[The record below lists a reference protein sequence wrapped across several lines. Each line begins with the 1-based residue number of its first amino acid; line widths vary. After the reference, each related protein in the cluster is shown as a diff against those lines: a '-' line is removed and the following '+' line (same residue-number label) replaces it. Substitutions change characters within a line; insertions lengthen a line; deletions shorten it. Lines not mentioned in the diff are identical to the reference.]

1 MCVADQ
7 DDGPPAVLSEL
18 RVDALHFAVGLLLQ
32 RVIGR
37 QCAARRGGYLQETE
51 SAAMPRILVEQGFQ
65 GVKAR
70 DDSLGKIPTLDAETD
85 DHVGPDPMTLPNV
98 RSAGGDVRQN

>member
-32 RVIGR
+32 RVIGG
-37 QCAARRGGYLQETE
+37 QCAARGGGYLQEAE

-65 GVKAR
+65 GVEAL
-70 DDSLGKIPTLDAETD
+70 DDPLGEVPPLDSQTD
-85 DHVGPDPMTLPNV
+85 DHVGSDPMTLP
-98 RSAGGDVRQN
+98 DVGA